1 MFKYI
6 GFNYLIFYVYIKW
19 WTCPA
24 LPIVDVV
31 VLLLEGTA
39 RVKTRTIAADFSHG
53 VGIYDNIKKQLQGL
67 DVGVLGK
74 QCFKYQVWISH
85 YVSIGKSVQKWIK
98 MNFSGQIPWVSA
110 IFKDLKVI
118 FMVNVLNRLQNER
131 GYWLFPLP
139 SRSNDYDC

>member
-1 MFKYI
+1 VFKYI
-6 GFNYLIFYVYIKW
+6 GINYLFFLSKLNDEHVQHYPLW
-19 WTCPA
+19 MSFR
-24 LPIVDVV
+24 L

-85 YVSIGKSVQKWIK
+85 YVSIGKSVQK
-98 MNFSGQIPWVSA
+98 
-110 IFKDLKVI
+110 
-118 FMVNVLNRLQNER
+118 
-131 GYWLFPLP
+131 
-139 SRSNDYDC
+139 